1 MKKALTDH
9 INCSEMLNAI
19 EKRNRLIII
28 LIIIIIIII
37 IITFIYTAQ
46 IQL

>member
-37 IITFIYTAQ
+37 TFIYTAQ